1 MEELKNIAPHLS
13 QLPKK
18 DAFTAPEGYFDD
30 LPSIIQDRVIA
41 HTKTKSRNFSPVW
54 VFSTLGV
61 VSVLCVL
68 FFIGKSPELHTS
80 ISEQEASAYINENL
94 EQEFDETLLADE
106 LITSD
111 NKTLTLEE
119 NLEEYILNQD
129 IVEPLLREEI

>member
-18 DAFTAPEGYFDD
+18 DAFTVPEGYFDD
-30 LPSIIQDRVIA
+30 LPSRIQDRVI
-41 HTKTKSRNFSPVW
+41 TQRKLTSSNFSPVW
-54 VFSTLGV
+54 IFSTLGV
-61 VSVLCVL
+61 ASVLCVM
-68 FFIGKSPELHTS
+68 FFLGKSPEVQNS

-106 LITSD
+106 LITSN
-111 NKTLTLEE
+111 NKTFTSDE

-129 IVEPLLREEI
+129 IDEQLLREEI

>member
-18 DAFTAPEGYFDD
+18 NAFTAPEGYFDD

-41 HTKTKSRNFSPVW
+41 QTKTKSRNFAPVL
-54 VFSTLGV
+54 VFSALGV
-61 VSVLCVL
+61 ASVLCVL

-106 LITSD
+106 LITSY
-111 NKTLTLEE
+111 NKTLSSEE

-129 IVEPLLREEI
+129 IDEQLLREEI